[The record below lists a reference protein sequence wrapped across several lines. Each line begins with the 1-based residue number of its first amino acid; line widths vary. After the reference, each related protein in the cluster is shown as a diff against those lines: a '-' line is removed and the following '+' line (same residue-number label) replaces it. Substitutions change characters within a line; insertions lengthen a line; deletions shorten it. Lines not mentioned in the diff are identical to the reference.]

1 MTTVTLI
8 PPENFVDQFTEF
20 SFTAY
25 RLETLQSYGGSG
37 EDEMLSA
44 FAAGLPEPA
53 SAGKDAWTA
62 MIAANH
68 HAGKIQQRVHVVT
81 EPLSVYLQFEL
92 TWAYAPNVR
101 AGEDIRIIPVAGTS
115 WPEPLPHHDYWL
127 FDSRDLYAMHYEADG
142 TWQGAEPVEDPAQV
156 VSACYW
162 RDAALYRAMPWR
174 DYIGARPALQRHLTR

>member
-1 MTTVTLI
+1 MTTATLI
-8 PPENFVDQFTEF
+8 PPESFVDQFTDF
-20 SFTAY
+20 SFSAY

-37 EDEMLSA
+37 EDAEFRA

-53 SAGKDAWTA
+53 SPAKDSWAAMIEANHRAGKL
-62 MIAANH
+62 
-68 HAGKIQQRVHVVT
+68 QQRVHVVT
-81 EPLSVYLQFEL
+81 EPLSPYMQFEL
-92 TWAYAPNVR
+92 TWAYAPNAR
-101 AGEDIRIIPVAGTS
+101 AGEDIRVIAVPEGS
-115 WPEPLPHHDYWL
+115 WPEDLPHHDYWL

-174 DYIGARPALQRHLTR
+174 GYIAARPDLQRHLTR